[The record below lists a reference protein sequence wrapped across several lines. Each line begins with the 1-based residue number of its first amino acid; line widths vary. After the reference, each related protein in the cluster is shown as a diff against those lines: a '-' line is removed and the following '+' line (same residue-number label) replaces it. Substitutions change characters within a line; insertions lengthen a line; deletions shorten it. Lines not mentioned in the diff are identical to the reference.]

1 MVERKDK
8 SKILNA
14 PIFAYGVP
22 IESKVNIFS
31 TRFEQY
37 YNLIHQNIQGL
48 SPDFSAF
55 LTFNIVDN
63 SLLEGISS
71 GNLSDNELDNIIIKY
86 FNDIDL
92 SRKDIMAMDNI
103 DYRDSYELFFKLPVV
118 LYIVEYYIKKL
129 MLKDRT
135 TIK

>member
-1 MVERKDK
+1 MANYD
-8 SKILNA
+8 
-14 PIFAYGVP
+14 
-22 IESKVNIFS
+22 ESLRAQHISTNLANYEAARSGFFTFIVN
-31 TRFEQY
+31 
-37 YNLIHQNIQGL
+37 
-48 SPDFSAF
+48 D
-55 LTFNIVDN
+55 
-63 SLLEGISS
+63 
-71 GNLSDNELDNIIIKY
+71 LDNIIIKY

-103 DYRDSYELFFKLPVV
+103 DYRDSYELFFKLPVI

>member
-1 MVERKDK
+1 MV
-8 SKILNA
+8 N
-14 PIFAYGVP
+14 
-22 IESKVNIFS
+22 
-31 TRFEQY
+31 
-37 YNLIHQNIQGL
+37 
-48 SPDFSAF
+48 
-55 LTFNIVDN
+55 
-63 SLLEGISS
+63 
-71 GNLSDNELDNIIIKY
+71 NIIIKY

-103 DYRDSYELFFKLPVV
+103 DYRDSYELFFKLPVI